1 MEVFI
6 PIAILGGIVLLPV
19 LWLMAI
25 YNRFN
30 RLRQHLRESW
40 SGIEVEL
47 QRRYDLIPNLVETV
61 KGYAAHEREMLSEV
75 TQLRNQAAANHGAV
89 KSQSEDELRLEA
101 GLRKL
106 YMVAEAY
113 PDLKASTNFLS
124 LQQELAITEDRI
136 AATRRFYNG
145 NVRDMNQ
152 LCDQFPTNLVAQM
165 FGFEKGDYFEAEAD
179 AGRVPSAAVS

>member
-1 MEVFI
+1 MEAFI
-6 PIAILGGIVLLPV
+6 PLAIVLAVVFLPL
-19 LWLMAI
+19 LWLVAT

-61 KGYAAHEREMLSEV
+61 KGYAAHERTVLNEV
-75 TQLRNQAAANHGAV
+75 THLRNQAAGNHGAI
-89 KSQSEDELRLEA
+89 KSQSDDERRLEL

-106 YMVAEAY
+106 YVVAEAY
-113 PDLKASTNFLS
+113 PDLKASTNFLA

-145 NVRDMNQ
+145 NVRDLNQ
-152 LCDQFPTNLVAQM
+152 LCEQFPTNLVAQM
-165 FGFEKGDYFEAEAD
+165 FGFEKGDYFDAAEGAD
-179 AGRVPSAAVS
+179 RVPSTAVS